1 MKEAAM
7 KTKTKKIDK
16 KKKLRIRELEK
27 KILPSPLASKKPP
40 IPPPYGP
47 GTDYGLAKRDNIR

>member
-1 MKEAAM
+1 M
-7 KTKTKKIDK
+7 KTKTRKIDK

-27 KILPSPLASKKPP
+27 KILPSPMASKKPP

-47 GTDYGLAKRDNIR
+47 GTDYGLAKRDNIH